1 VDDIIFGSTNNAF
14 CREFLRWC
22 RLNLKCHLWVSLHI
36 SWDYKSSKPTFIDQT
51 RYFLELLKK
60 INMKDTKPIST
71 PMASSLSN
79 DKDGCGI
86 KIEVTKYRGMLCVFQ
101 CKST

>member
-1 VDDIIFGSTNNAF
+1 
-14 CREFLRWC
+14 
-22 RLNLKCHLWVSLHI
+22 VSLHI
-36 SWDYKSSKPTFIDQT
+36 SSGYKSNKPTFIDQT

-86 KIEVTKYRGMLCVFQ
+86 KIEVTKYRGMLCVFNASRPDIIFSVSSYVNF
-101 CKST
+101 KVS